1 MSENR
6 TKNSKILH
14 DGQVKED
21 NNYYEHETDRHKL
34 CKPVTM
40 TVADRQES
48 NNQSA
53 TVVTYGHESYHDC
66 LKLVG

>member
-1 MSENR
+1 MFLSENR

-40 TVADRQES
+40 TVAD
-48 NNQSA
+48 
-53 TVVTYGHESYHDC
+53 
-66 LKLVG
+66 